1 MPSKAS
7 SKLATLVAAGILLAG
22 AVPALAIDL
31 PGQPDRNQLAR
42 EGRFNELQILQS
54 RQNRVEFQREQQR
67 FREQDRQ
74 IVVPQ
79 IQRPEV
85 PMVKQSCQIQLFGNI
100 YRRVCR

>member
-1 MPSKAS
+1 MLNGAR
-7 SKLATLVAAGILLAG
+7 SKLAALAAAGMLLAG
-22 AVPALAIDL
+22 ATQAYAIDL

-54 RQNRVEFQREQQR
+54 RQNRIEFQAEQQR

-79 IQRPEV
+79 IQRPDV
-85 PMVKQSCQIQLFGNI
+85 PMVKPSCQIQLFGNI